1 MSRPEE
7 FITVIQS
14 EFPEDRLTY
23 QKAIATFH
31 PQSAEEA
38 AKLFKLA
45 NAQKQPLFITGFGNN
60 IDPIG
65 SPFTEMI
72 TVRTDRLNDVL
83 EINPPDLYITVGSG
97 FPLREINVELEQFDY
112 GADEFTQ
119 ARLYL
124 PHADL
129 PYVGSVGGAIAAGL
143 NTTMHGHQVPLK
155 KYLVK
160 ATVVTPEGDIIT
172 PGSVCFKSVS
182 GYDIVKLF
190 WNSWGLLGLIISA
203 SFRIMPATARP
214 EFATMTLDAINRR
227 PILAVLDEKNTTV
240 DASYSKKIRN
250 KFDPQ
255 GIFPIV

>member
-1 MSRPEE
+1 MSRPEQ

-31 PQSAEEA
+31 PQSAQEA

-45 NAQKQPLFITGFGNN
+45 NKQKQPLYITGFGNN
-60 IDPIG
+60 IDPLG

-83 EINPPDLYITVGSG
+83 EINPPDLFITVGSG

-112 GADEFTQ
+112 GKDEFNI
-119 ARLYL
+119 AKLFL
-124 PHADL
+124 PHSDL

-143 NTTMHGHQVPLK
+143 NATLGQHKVPLK

-160 ATVVTPEGDIIT
+160 AEVVTPEGEIIT

-203 SFRIMPATARP
+203 SFRIMPLTAKH

-227 PILAVLDEKNTTV
+227 SILSVLDEADTTV
-240 DASYSKKIRN
+240 DASYSRKIRN